1 MDTALHGGDFA
12 PAANGRPYRIG
23 GAEEM
28 FQRAAIR
35 LTVPEGRF
43 CYDASLG
50 SRLNTLTG
58 KEPDPGAAALSFA
71 QEALRR
77 IPGITAL
84 GAEYLADTR
93 TVKIAVG
100 YGDARREIEVKL

>member
-1 MDTALHGGDFA
+1 MGFQQIQPERLKREMTLIHIKTEM
-12 PAANGRPYRIG
+12 PVKKSG
-23 GAEEM
+23 GAE
-28 FQRAAIR
+28 Q
-35 LTVPEGRF
+35 PPQN
-43 CYDASLG
+43 G
-50 SRLNTLTG
+50 ST
-58 KEPDPGAAALSFA
+58 PDAAALSFA

-84 GAEYLADTR
+84 SAEYLADTR